1 MRLSRDEHGADEIAR
16 YDVYVDGELIPSIA
30 VVDANEEAFY
40 ALLYRLD
47 AQGHIV
53 FKANHNAPPGE
64 PVHVAQTY
72 MRYGTVEIVARQ
84 SRAS

>member
-47 AQGHIV
+47 AEGHIV
-53 FKANHNAPPGE
+53 FKANHNAPIGE

-72 MRYGTVEIVARQ
+72 MRYGQVEIVERK
-84 SRAS
+84 S

>member
-1 MRLSRDEHGADEIAR
+1 MRLSIDEHTVEERAR

-30 VVDANEEAFY
+30 VVDANEECFY
-40 ALLYRLD
+40 ARLYRLD

-53 FKANHNAPPGE
+53 FKANHNAPIGE

-72 MRYGTVEIVARQ
+72 MRYGTVEIVERRGA
-84 SRAS
+84 

>member
-1 MRLSRDEHGADEIAR
+1 MRLSRDEHGVDEIAR

-30 VVDANEEAFY
+30 VIDANEECFY
-40 ALLYRLD
+40 ARLYRLD

-53 FKANHNAPPGE
+53 FKANHHAPIGE

-72 MRYGTVEIVARQ
+72 MRYGTVEITEKK
-84 SRAS
+84 S